1 MGDEDDEDHEYWDQ
15 LVRSLAIPE
24 DLRQHIEKMATRKG
38 VSSWDYILLVLRRD
52 ADRTSASRDRRN

>member
-24 DLRQHIEKMATRKG
+24 DLREHIEKMATREG

-52 ADRTSASRDRRN
+52 ADRTSESRVRRT